1 MRPWRARAWKQKA
14 FATAGAKGR
23 AGTCAWRCASPRT
36 ITISKGRIAQRRFH
50 AARSRPTL
58 LCNPLPCRGRVRGS
72 TIASK
77 MRGWKRH
84 RCQPVGYD
92 QPQQQILFNIANKVK
107 HTKIVLLCR
116 QYVPQWDKICRSTGA
131 EVLSPLG
138 LKNLI
143 NNRPST
149 QLAMEVR
156 YLTSVVPKL
165 GGQSRLSSRG

>member
-1 MRPWRARAWKQKA
+1 MRREAGQLYAAIRPRAEDA
-14 FATAGAKGR
+14 FAEAQSHR
-23 AGTCAWRCASPRT
+23 RCADGKGTDGRQAA
-36 ITISKGRIAQRRFH
+36 TISL
-50 AARSRPTL
+50 S
-58 LCNPLPCRGRVRGS
+58 
-72 TIASK
+72 SK
-77 MRGWKRH
+77 
-84 RCQPVGYD
+84 
-92 QPQQQILFNIANKVK
+92 ILFNIANKVK

-131 EVLSPLG
+131 EVISPLG

-143 NNRPST
+143 NNRPNL